1 MIVKR
6 WDDIDLHISS
16 KTGAPERNCGSPSP
30 SKDKEKIKIAVLCS
44 HNLSVLE
51 PGDKVHTYDKI
62 MALARQALVTLFT
75 PYAHASRDMQSQM
88 RVVQVS
94 SPGLR
99 FVLTL
104 AMALFARRRDYDC
117 IYSRDALLTA
127 FAAPLKI
134 FGKVLIIELNGIPSR
149 EAEIR
154 RRTHRMR
161 MPQLTPLVC
170 GVIRLIEA
178 FAIRSADLVLP
189 VTDKMRKYILR
200 EYGADSRRVIVIPN
214 SVDTTVFRPLENKR
228 VKIRRELG
236 IGRETAVLYL
246 STFSARWRRSD
257 QLFQVTD
264 DIQRKR
270 RDIVFLVVGSGPL
283 LAEMKLKAAECRTL
297 NRVFFVGAVDH
308 HLVPFYINAADV
320 YVYDATPA
328 GYTLVGE
335 HGPCPTKILESMAC
349 GKPVIAPKETEIE
362 HMLRESNGG
371 FCASSIEEIETL
383 IEKFADSPDLVRL
396 MGTNA
401 RRYIELN
408 YDLARL
414 TRLSVE
420 LMREAVSSRHH

>member
-1 MIVKR
+1 MITKP
-6 WDDIDLHISS
+6 WDDVDLRIPLEI
-16 KTGAPERNCGSPSP
+16 GPPERDCGSPS
-30 SKDKEKIKIAVLCS
+30 KDMEKIKIAVLCK

-51 PGDKVHTYDKI
+51 SGDKVHTYDKI

-75 PYAHASRDMQSQM
+75 PYAHASRNMQSQM

-94 SPGLR
+94 PSGLR

-104 AMALFARRRDYDC
+104 AMALLTRRWDYDC
-117 IYSRDALLTA
+117 IYSRDPLLAA

-134 FGKVLIIELNGIPSR
+134 FGKALIIEMNGIPSR
-149 EAEIR
+149 EARIR

-189 VTDKMRKYILR
+189 VTDKMRKYILS
-200 EYGADSRRVIVIPN
+200 EYGAAPRRVVVIPN

-228 VKIRRELG
+228 VEIRRELG

-246 STFSARWRRSD
+246 STFSARWRCSD
-257 QLFQVTD
+257 QLFQVAD
-264 DIQRKR
+264 NIQRKR

-283 LAEMKLKAAECRTL
+283 LAEMKLKAARCGTL
-297 NRVFFVGAVDH
+297 NQVFFVGAVDH
-308 HLVPFYINAADV
+308 HLVPFYINAADL

-328 GYTLVGE
+328 GYRPVGE
-335 HGPCPTKILESMAC
+335 HGPCPSKILESMAC
-349 GKPVIAPKETEIE
+349 GKPVIAPEEAEIE
-362 HMLRESNGG
+362 HILQESNGG
-371 FCASSIEEIETL
+371 FCASSLEGIETL
-383 IEKFADSPDLVRL
+383 IEKFADSPDIARS

-401 RRYIELN
+401 RRYVELN
-408 YDLARL
+408 YDLTHL
-414 TRLSVE
+414 TKLCVE
-420 LMREAVSSRHH
+420 LIGKAVSSRRR

>member
-1 MIVKR
+1 MIVKP
-6 WDDIDLHISS
+6 WGDIDLRISS
-16 KTGAPERNCGSPSP
+16 KTDAPERNSGPPS
-30 SKDKEKIKIAVLCS
+30 SSEDREKINIAILCR

-62 MALARQALVTLFT
+62 MALARQAPVTLFI
-75 PYAHASRDMQSQM
+75 PYAHMSRDMQSRM
-88 RVVQVS
+88 RIAQVS
-94 SPGLR
+94 PPGLP

-104 AMALFARRRDYDC
+104 AMALFARRRNYDC
-117 IYSRDALLTA
+117 IYSRDPLLAA
-127 FAAPLKI
+127 FATPLKI
-134 FGKVLIIELNGIPSR
+134 FGKALIIEMNGIPSR

-161 MPQLTPLVC
+161 MPGLTPLVC

-189 VTDKMRKYILR
+189 VTAKMRKCILR
-200 EYGADSRRVIVIPN
+200 EYGADSRRVVVIPN

-228 VKIRRELG
+228 VKIRSELG

-246 STFSARWRRSD
+246 STFSARWRCSG
-257 QLFQVTD
+257 QLFQVAD

-270 RDIVFLVVGSGPL
+270 RDVVFLVVGSGPL
-283 LAEMKLKAAECRTL
+283 LAEMKLKATQCRTL
-297 NRVFFVGAVDH
+297 GRVFFVGAVDH

-328 GYTLVGE
+328 GYRLVGE

-349 GKPVIAPKETEIE
+349 GKPVIAPKEAEIE
-362 HMLRESNGG
+362 RMLRESNGG
-371 FCASSIEEIETL
+371 FCASSINEIETL
-383 IEKFADSPDLVRL
+383 IEKIADSPDIATS

-401 RRYIELN
+401 RRYVELN
-408 YDLARL
+408 YDVTRL
-414 TRLSVE
+414 TKLCVKRID
-420 LMREAVSSRHH
+420 EAVTSRRR